1 MLQVEKGFR
10 LDSSCRFN
18 GERVKIDQDLIL
30 EVKLRKIYN

>member
-18 GERVKIDQDLIL
+18 GERVKIDQDL
-30 EVKLRKIYN
+30 